1 MNDKDALFS
10 INDHIKIYLGASKKT
25 FETQKSSSPALNQ
38 KTTPRKKEGG
48 KNYEKM
54 IKIKININV
63 PMFDNFIGADH
74 GTRSEL
80 KHNLQFEKTIDPSQM
95 ESDTKKEENKI

>member
-1 MNDKDALFS
+1 
-10 INDHIKIYLGASKKT
+10 
-25 FETQKSSSPALNQ
+25 
-38 KTTPRKKEGG
+38 
-48 KNYEKM
+48 M